1 MFHTH
6 NSKNAERI
14 RNTVLTSQKAKRS
27 IPHLIMFQY
36 LVYTNLEKFKYLKM
50 NKGIDYM
57 KKRFQL
63 SKLSLTY
70 RNKTYNELL
79 ST

>member
-1 MFHTH
+1 LFHTH

>member
-1 MFHTH
+1 
-6 NSKNAERI
+6 
-14 RNTVLTSQKAKRS
+14 
-27 IPHLIMFQY
+27 MFQY

-50 NKGIDYM
+50 NKGIDYK